1 MGEILIGTCG
11 YSYREWVGPFYPP
24 QTKTDEYIGF
34 YSREFPTVEIDN
46 SYYRMPTADQ
56 LQNMLDSAGP
66 GLSIALKATQT
77 LTHTV
82 DPEGWR
88 GEAKTFIGAIE
99 PLCKAGRLAAVLFQF
114 PYSFH
119 YTADNR
125 KHLDSLL
132 GEFEGIQSAVEFRNG
147 EWTSSR
153 VIEGLK
159 KRGAAYVSTDLPDLK
174 GLPPVLDVSTAP
186 LSYFRLHGRNTETWW
201 GSDSKSRYD
210 YLYSDRELEGAAERI
225 KRIAIKA
232 DKLVVYFNNHT
243 KAKAIMNARSLLKI
257 LDAIGLAAA
266 PEIEKNGK
274 GNSPS

>member
-24 QTKTDEYIGF
+24 QTKTEDFLRF
-34 YSREFPTVEIDN
+34 YAGEFPTVEIDY
-46 SYYRMPTADQ
+46 SYYRMPTAAQ
-56 LQNMLDSAGP
+56 LQNMMDTGGP
-66 GLSIALKATQT
+66 GLSMALKATQT
-77 LTHTV
+77 LTHTIES
-82 DPEGWR
+82 DKWKE
-88 GEAKTFIGAIE
+88 EAKTYMEAIG
-99 PLCKAGRLAAVLFQF
+99 PLHKAGRLVAVLFQF

-119 YTADNR
+119 YTAENR
-125 KHLDSLL
+125 QYLDSLL
-132 GEFEGIQSAVEFRNG
+132 GEFEGFPSAVEFRNG
-147 EWTSSR
+147 EWSSSR

-159 KRGAAYVSTDLPDLK
+159 KREAAYVSTDLPDLK

-186 LSYFRLHGRNTETWW
+186 LSYLRLHGRNTETWW

-210 YLYSDRELEGAAERI
+210 YLYTDAELEGAAERI

-243 KAKAIMNARSLLKI
+243 KAKAISNARSLQKI
-257 LDAIGLAAA
+257 LDAIGLG
-266 PEIEKNGK
+266 KNGT